1 MPTRLAFNYEPVR
14 FDVDPPEDWQP
25 SLRSQEEV
33 DDLFWD
39 QLLNK
44 GKRAANTFMDFW
56 YGSTAEEEAQT
67 AMEELAALNAMPYG
81 GPLIALVGKKT
92 LGELLQRFRSQVDL
106 EPSASPLARAEA
118 RTQSYGSVTPPEDTA
133 LHGAARWVSER
144 YPHTMSHARMVHV
157 DPTLKGTPTGGYIAE
172 GPTGTDMGLAV
183 RDNIRGENIRREL
196 AGQPGVASG
205 FVPSSG
211 SPPFDIGVN
220 PMYAGHSARLDP
232 DNPLLTETAEAIDVL
247 THELT
252 HAGQNLRHGSRQRD
266 VLARDDWAENYVPFR
281 ATPEGESYWRAPA
294 ERRAHTAGLANQLH
308 YLMDERRW
316 ADPGVVPVVEKA
328 ITEVIER
335 RMPNNPGGGAFALKL
350 LTEAASEGPA
360 ALRRAIQRLAKDV
373 TDDKLQR
380 GFELEELERLA
391 KWTSGVLEDLNP

>member
-1 MPTRLAFNYEPVR
+1 MPVTFRAPEPVR
-14 FDVDPPEDWQP
+14 FDVDPPEDWEP

-33 DDLFWD
+33 DALFWD

-44 GKRAANTFMDFW
+44 GKRGVNWLADQL
-56 YGSTAEEEAQT
+56 YGRTAEEEFET
-67 AMEELAALNAMPYG
+67 AMVEFAN
-81 GPLIALVGKKT
+81 PLISLVPRKT
-92 LGELLQRFRSQVDL
+92 QKQLIDLFRSRVDL

-133 LHGAARWVSER
+133 LHGAARWVSQR
-144 YPHTMSHARMVHV
+144 YPRTMSHARMAHI
-157 DPTLKGTPTGGYIAE
+157 DETLKGTPTGGYITE
-172 GPTGTDMGLAV
+172 GPTGTGVGSAV
-183 RDNIRGENIRREL
+183 RDNIRGQNIRREF

-211 SPPFDIGVN
+211 SPPFDIGMN

-232 DNPLLTETAEAIDVL
+232 DNPLLTETAEAIEVL

-252 HAGQNLRHGSRQRD
+252 HAGQNLRHGSRQRNA
-266 VLARDDWAENYVPFR
+266 LARDDWAENYVPFR

-316 ADPGVVPVVEKA
+316 ADSGVVPVVEKA

-335 RMPNNPGGGAFALKL
+335 RMPNNPGSGAFALKL
-350 LTEAASEGPA
+350 LTDAASEGPA

-380 GFELEELERLA
+380 GFEFEHSQ
-391 KWTSGVLEDLNP
+391 TSGLPKWLYEGLEDLEP